1 MNMGNKIRTVSDE
14 LVPLAQRMRYLRMFR
29 VAMSIGVIAF
39 AAYAPGVVG
48 ATPLAIGKGAAVYIA
63 ISLAAEGA
71 WRLLGRRGLA
81 LFGGTLIVDG
91 VFLAW
96 MAYLTGGVTST
107 LLTLILLHVVVVTL
121 MASYRTGLKLT
132 MWHSLLLLMVYQ
144 MQEAAIPVP
153 GISGPPALTA
163 DAFQRLVGFIGM
175 CWVAALGTAS
185 FSAINERELRRR
197 RFDLE
202 ALAKMAS
209 SLETVSEGRD
219 VAGLLL
225 DGLLD
230 TFGFRRGVVLA
241 KLGND
246 VSVIAARGEGVSSDA
261 SVTDADPLMHQ
272 AWKSRRTLLV
282 PAFDPDANPGL
293 AALLPKGK
301 NFLVVPL
308 TAEGGSVGL
317 VVLEHGAKLGS
328 RIERRVVSMVE
339 RFSSHAALALRNA
352 SLVDQLRDMAA
363 TDGLTGVANRRTFEA
378 ALEVELTRASRSG
391 SAVSLVLVDID
402 HFKQLN
408 DTHGHQMGDQVL
420 REVAKLLKHQSRAFD
435 TPARYGGEEFA
446 VIMPGCDIADAE
458 RGAERLRR
466 AIAAME
472 TVAPVTVST
481 GVATFPVHAA
491 DSGSLVQKADGALY
505 ASKRAGRN
513 TTTVADRTLAD
524 AADELLT
531 QLSTTDGADFAEPHE
546 SITLP
551 TEPGSQGSQ
560 GPERTTGQPPSDG
573 EQAGIEDTP

>member
-1 MNMGNKIRTVSDE
+1 MNVGNKIRTVSDE

-29 VAMSIGVIAF
+29 VAMVLGVIGF
-39 AAYAPGVVG
+39 SAYAPGVAG
-48 ATPLAIGKGAAVYIA
+48 STPLAIGKGAVAYLALTLAV
-63 ISLAAEGA
+63 EGL
-71 WRLLGRRGLA
+71 WRLLGQRGLA
-81 LFGGTLIVDG
+81 LFGATLIVDG

-144 MQEAAIPVP
+144 LQEAAIPVP
-153 GISGPPALTA
+153 GVTVPPALTA
-163 DAFQRLVGFIGM
+163 DAFQRLVGFIGV

-230 TFGFRRGVVLA
+230 TFGFHRGAVLA

-246 VSVIAARGEGVSSDA
+246 VTVIAAKGEGVAEDA
-261 SVTDADPLMHQ
+261 PMSEADPLMHQ
-272 AWKSRRTLLV
+272 AWKTRRTLLV
-282 PAFDPDANPGL
+282 PVFDPEKNPGL
-293 AALLPKGK
+293 VSLFPKGK

-378 ALEVELTRASRSG
+378 ALEVELTRASRAG
-391 SAVSLVLVDID
+391 SAVSLVLLDID

-408 DTHGHQMGDQVL
+408 DTHGHQVGDQVL
-420 REVAKLLKHQSRAFD
+420 REVAKLLKQQSRAFD

-466 AIAAME
+466 SIAAME

-491 DSGSLVQKADGALY
+491 DAGSLVQMADGALY
-505 ASKRAGRN
+505 ASKGAGRN
-513 TTTVADRTLAD
+513 TTTVARRTLAD

-531 QLSTTDGADFAEPHE
+531 QLSTTDGSDEVEPQPY
-546 SITLP
+546 TLQ
-551 TEPGSQGSQ
+551 TEPGAQGSH
-560 GPERTTGQPPSDG
+560 GPETTTDAAPSDG
-573 EQAGIEDTP
+573 QAGIEDGP